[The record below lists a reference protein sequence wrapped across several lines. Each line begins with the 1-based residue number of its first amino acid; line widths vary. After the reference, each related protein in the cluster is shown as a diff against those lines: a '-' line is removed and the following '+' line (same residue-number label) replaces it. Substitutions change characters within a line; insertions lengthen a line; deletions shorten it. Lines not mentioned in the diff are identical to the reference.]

1 MYLIYTF
8 PQSVYV
14 CLYVSYRIRRKK
26 TLLISANGLLYDS
39 KMPLN
44 RSLYL
49 CLCGRR
55 PSLTRKLLVLLVAL
69 TVLFWVS
76 LLGYQQRQSL
86 VLTEQQE
93 PVAMNSVNFDTNVKG
108 KNTPR
113 VLMNANGGRPDNQ
126 LMSADLGVNKS
137 VALKAKEIEEKGAA
151 VHIAEVKHD
160 DTGKMIHVPPPPHK
174 QPINLKNS
182 TNSSSQKGVAISS
195 KNPASPLASDMVHL
209 DPVPSQKGPDSL
221 QLLHQHMQKLNNK
234 QRVLNA
240 DKFPPLSNDGGLVL
254 IVQVHKREN
263 YLKQLFESLRRAKG
277 IENVLLVISHD
288 YYYDDMNT
296 VVESVDFC
304 RVSRLIQ

>member
-1 MYLIYTF
+1 M
-8 PQSVYV
+8 YV
-14 CLYVSYRIRRKK
+14 CVIQDKK
-26 TLLISANGLLYDS
+26 LLISANRLLYDS
-39 KMPLN
+39 KMPFLN

-55 PSLTRKLLVLLVAL
+55 LSLTRKLLVLFGAL
-69 TVLFWVS
+69 TVLSWVS

-126 LMSADLGVNKS
+126 LISADQVVVNKS
-137 VALKAKEIEEKGAA
+137 VALKAKEIKEKEAA
-151 VHIAEVKHD
+151 VHIAEVGH
-160 DTGKMIHVPPPPHK
+160 DTGKMVHVPPPHQ

-182 TNSSSQKGVAISS
+182 TNSSSQKGVAMSS

-304 RVSRLIQ
+304 RVSGFIQ